1 MYDIVLFDLD
11 GTLTKSEIGI
21 VNAVTYALS
30 KFDIIADNKEELKKF
45 IGPPLAMSFIKYFDF
60 TEEKA
65 KEAVVYCQEYMK
77 DKGIYEAPLY
87 GGIEEMLK
95 KLKQKEKRLFIATSK
110 PEVFA
115 TQIIKYLHI
124 EIFFDG
130 IVGANLDGTRTDKA
144 EIIAS
149 LLDNYAIFDKSKVVM
164 VGDREHDIYGAKRT
178 DIDSIGVLYGYG
190 DMEELVSAGATYI
203 IKTPLELIDIV

>member
-77 DKGIYEAPLY
+77 DKGIYEAP
-87 GGIEEMLK
+87 
-95 KLKQKEKRLFIATSK
+95 
-110 PEVFA
+110 
-115 TQIIKYLHI
+115 
-124 EIFFDG
+124 
-130 IVGANLDGTRTDKA
+130 
-144 EIIAS
+144 
-149 LLDNYAIFDKSKVVM
+149 
-164 VGDREHDIYGAKRT
+164 
-178 DIDSIGVLYGYG
+178 
-190 DMEELVSAGATYI
+190 
-203 IKTPLELIDIV
+203 

>member
-30 KFDIIADNKEELKKF
+30 KFDIIADNKDELKKF

-60 TEEKA
+60 TGEKA

-124 EIFFDG
+124 ENFFDG

>member
-1 MYDIVLFDLD
+1 MYDIILFDLD

-21 VNAVTYALS
+21 VNAITYALS
-30 KFDIIADNKEELKKF
+30 KFDIIPDNKEELKKF
-45 IGPPLAMSFIKYFDF
+45 IGPPLAMSFIKKFDF

-65 KEAVVYCQEYMK
+65 KEAVAYCQEYMK

-87 GGIEEMLK
+87 DGIEEMLK
-95 KLKQKEKRLFIATSK
+95 KLKQKEKRIFIATSK

-124 EIFFDG
+124 EKFFDG
-130 IVGANLDGTRTDKA
+130 IVGAKLDGTRTDKA
-144 EIIAS
+144 EVISS
-149 LLDNYAIFDKSKVVM
+149 LLDNYDIFDKSKVVM

-178 DIDSIGVLYGYG
+178 DINSVGVLYGYG
-190 DMEELVSAGATYI
+190 DMDELISAGATHI
-203 IKTPLELIDIV
+203 INTPMELIDIV